1 MYAWVLPSEIS
12 NYFGLRMSE
21 EKEKLISCQINVN
34 FAKFTSYFA
43 KTSFFAQ
50 FKKRKFVRL
59 YRHPPT
65 TPSSQVDKS
74 RMEAAELANSPPPC
88 GKNKLPTSTQ
98 RGF

>member
-1 MYAWVLPSEIS
+1 MDAAFRNLKLFWTKNVRRE
-12 NYFGLRMSE
+12 G
-21 EKEKLISCQINVN
+21 KLISCKINVN
-34 FAKFTSYFA
+34 FVKFTSYFA
-43 KTSFFAQ
+43 KTSFFAK

-98 RGF
+98 KGF